1 MDYQTKFTKR
11 CAGSAIREFIA
22 RHPSAFANS
31 CHTEAHHVP
40 DELPPN
46 WHVYEFINNNDEV
59 IGFILLEKNDKD
71 EDYGTHYEIIFGK
84 ISSNREIHFRKIL
97 GKFLQDFKKENSK
110 EFDSEGFRFL
120 AQIQNTNPQKDRVI
134 ALLKNLGFSLKEEFS
149 SSVGYIL

>member
-1 MDYQTKFTKR
+1 MDYQTEFTER
-11 CAGSAIREFIA
+11 FTGLAIREFIA
-22 RHPSAFANS
+22 LHPSAFANS
-31 CHTEAHHVP
+31 HVL

-46 WHVYEFINNNDEV
+46 WHVYEFKNNDEV
-59 IGFILLEKNDKD
+59 IGFILLEKNDED
-71 EDYGTHYEIIFGK
+71 EDYGAHYEIIFGK
-84 ISSNREIHFRKIL
+84 ISSNREIHFQKIL

-134 ALLKNLGFSLKEEFS
+134 ALLENLGFSFKKEFP